1 MHGRP
6 DIGRTAAPAG
16 AIGAGPM
23 DSILLVYQSRMGHT
37 ARVAR
42 RIAESIDAA
51 GGRCHLMP
59 VNEAIYEGVD
69 WDLAD
74 TVVVGAPVI
83 YGTYHKNVFRFVT
96 ENQAELDSRPNSFF
110 NVSVVARN
118 PEKATVEGNRYMQKF
133 LELSPWRPKDL
144 KVIAGK
150 VDYPSW
156 SWYDTLMIQ
165 LIMKMTKGPTDRDA
179 VIDYTD
185 WDEVRAYGE
194 HVLSLA
200 RG

>member
-1 MHGRP
+1 M
-6 DIGRTAAPAG
+6 T
-16 AIGAGPM
+16 
-23 DSILLVYQSRMGHT
+23 SILLLYQSRMGHT

-42 RIAESIDAA
+42 RIGESIDGA

-59 VNEAIYEGVD
+59 INEAIYEGVD
-69 WDLAD
+69 WSLAD
-74 TVVVGAPVI
+74 VVVIGAPVI
-83 YGTYHKNVFRFVT
+83 YGTYHKNVFRFIRQH
-96 ENQAELDSRPNSFF
+96 QAELERRPNSFF

-144 KVIAGK
+144 KVFAGK

-165 LIMKMTKGPTDRDA
+165 LIMKMTKGPTDRSA

-185 WDEVRAYGE
+185 WNQVRAYGQ
-194 HVLSLA
+194 HVLTLA
-200 RG
+200 